1 MNIIVNIFYYLAILF
16 TYIEKYFSDIYKQIT
31 SSYSIILL
39 IKNDK
44 INNKIYFEDY
54 SNTLITNTDFVV
66 YECMLND
73 KLCHF
78 FVNEEN
84 FNPDNVKITVKPFM
98 SIDLFFNNVKY
109 DLSSFKYYFF
119 IENNEIYKKYQ
130 LVFYF
135 KNVFN
140 VDLDDS
146 YYISILDNNVE
157 MKEIKSS
164 QYVLVKNDGKYEIK
178 DL

>member
-1 MNIIVNIFYYLAILF
+1 MEIITSIFYYLAILF
-16 TYIEKYFSDIYKQIT
+16 TYIEKYINDAYKQLTT
-31 SSYSIILL
+31 SYNILLL
-39 IKNDK
+39 IKNNQ
-44 INNKIYFEDY
+44 INEKLYFEDY
-54 SNTLITNTDFVV
+54 SNNLITNTDFVI
-66 YECMLND
+66 YECILND
-73 KLCHF
+73 KLCHY
-78 FVNEEN
+78 FVNEES
-84 FNPDNVKITVKPFM
+84 FNPIDVKITSKPFM
-98 SIDLFFNNVKY
+98 CIDLFFKSVKY

-135 KNVFN
+135 KKVFN

-146 YYISILDNNVE
+146 YYISVLDSNVE

-164 QYVLVKNDGKYEIK
+164 QYVLIKNDGEYEIK

>member
-1 MNIIVNIFYYLAILF
+1 MCV
-16 TYIEKYFSDIYKQIT
+16 
-31 SSYSIILL
+31 
-39 IKNDK
+39 
-44 INNKIYFEDY
+44 
-54 SNTLITNTDFVV
+54 
-66 YECMLND
+66 
-73 KLCHF
+73 
-78 FVNEEN
+78 
-84 FNPDNVKITVKPFM
+84 
-98 SIDLFFNNVKY
+98 DLFFKGVKY

-135 KNVFN
+135 KKVFN

-146 YYISILDNNVE
+146 YYISVLDSNVE

-164 QYVLVKNDGKYEIK
+164 QYVLIKNDGEYEIK